1 MAKEDSVRTTTTRTA
16 GGSPYLQSFVQP
28 AEVAR
33 TAQFDRELAMS
44 RENRAQQSFDM
55 SNARESRMDEE
66 ARVREARLQHKE
78 DRQTERQK
86 FMDDWRMRQEDRN
99 HELDKLKFR
108 HQEAIDNKNLADK
121 REETTAAE
129 AIATI
134 SSLNPQKLSFGYDAR
149 GLMSSD
155 RGLQAALVSKHGK
168 AVKAALDER
177 MASNNDVIKHF
188 QQRAADAGLAGDIMG
203 YADKMGMMDEV
214 KFSQALESARAQKAI
229 KEAAQAQQKSS
240 AMEQRAKQL
249 GLVPTKL
256 DPKTE
261 EVTYGLPKPELFG
274 KTPPPNTST
283 PPQAQTQAKE
293 TANNPITKEVISAL
307 ADELGPNATKQNL
320 MDLARQR
327 GYTF

>member
-1 MAKEDSVRTTTTRTA
+1 MAKEGATRTFSNRIA
-16 GGSPYLQSFVQP
+16 GDTSAAGSPYLQSFVEP

-33 TAQFDRELAMS
+33 TAQFERELAMS

-66 ARVREARLQHKE
+66 ARIREARLQHKE

-86 FMDDWRMRQEDRN
+86 FMDDWRMRQEERN
-99 HELDKLKFR
+99 AELDTLKFR
-108 HQEAIDNKNLADK
+108 HQEAVDNKNLADA

-149 GLMSSD
+149 QLMSSN

-177 MASNNDVIKHF
+177 MASNADVIKHF
-188 QQRAADAGLAGDIMG
+188 QQQAADAGLAGDIMG

-274 KTPPPNTST
+274 EAPPPNTST
-283 PPQAQTQAKE
+283 LPPAKTQV
-293 TANNPITKEVISAL
+293 TKPSQQPREGNRVR
-307 ADELGPNATKQNL
+307 QNGVTYEYRNGSYIQV
-320 MDLARQR
+320 D
-327 GYTF
+327 